1 MKTHVSCPIIS
12 CDIVFCRG
20 AYIPYGQIDGFSK
33 TLLERFW
40 SLRHVNNMLRGK
52 LKAFAAK
59 RTPEFQGK

>member
-1 MKTHVSCPIIS
+1 MKIHASCSIIS

-20 AYIPYGQIDGFSK
+20 AYIPYGQINGFSK
-33 TLLERFW
+33 ALLERFW
-40 SLRHVNNMLRGK
+40 SLRHMNNLLKGK